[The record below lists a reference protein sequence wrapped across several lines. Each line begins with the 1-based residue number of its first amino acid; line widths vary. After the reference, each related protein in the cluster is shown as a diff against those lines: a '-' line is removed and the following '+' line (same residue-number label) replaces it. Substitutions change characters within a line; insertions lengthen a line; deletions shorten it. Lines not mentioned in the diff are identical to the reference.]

1 MALTKLSLFSSTS
14 TIPVEYFVL
23 VMEPQYGEQILS
35 DSRLDS
41 VPMSW
46 ERKSL
51 SALDAEKP
59 YSGI

>member
-23 VMEPQYGEQILS
+23 IMKPQYGEQILS

-51 SALDAEKP
+51 SAPDAEKP
-59 YSGI
+59 CSGM